1 MKNILVVGGSGFV
14 GSNLLNILA
23 KKKEYKTFSTF
34 LKKRNL
40 KELDQ

>member
-34 LKKRNL
+34 
-40 KELDQ
+40 